1 MASLS
6 RRFVAEAKRRASAAC
21 KSLPSY
27 QWLHCLSLGSFTDA
41 RRAEQAEQAG
51 EREGEREGEGL
62 KKVKNAN
69 HGGFDF

>member
-51 EREGEREGEGL
+51 ERDRERGR
-62 KKVKNAN
+62 N
-69 HGGFDF
+69 

>member
-41 RRAEQAEQAG
+41 RRAEQAG
-51 EREGEREGEGL
+51 EREGEREGM